1 MLGAVKEGTVN
12 RHMLL
17 LLSPSYG
24 PPEVYLPGR
33 SSKTIMDAAKDGD
46 DDVLVRGRITSAT
59 MASRVIQ
66 LEGRTAVS
74 AAAGREIPTERGK
87 DREGRTE

>member
-1 MLGAVKEGTVN
+1 
-12 RHMLL
+12 
-17 LLSPSYG
+17 
-24 PPEVYLPGR
+24 
-33 SSKTIMDAAKDGD
+33 MDAAKDED

-87 DREGRTE
+87 DRDGRSE